1 MIRNF
6 NYSYEKTAHGSN
18 RLWIKRKVIQNVT
31 TLSMLSACLGAMSI
45 WGGADAKDDE
55 LLSWE
60 FDKEVTEKLINQVL
74 NRFGITNNVE
84 TPEMA

>member
-1 MIRNF
+1 
-6 NYSYEKTAHGSN
+6 
-18 RLWIKRKVIQNVT
+18 
-31 TLSMLSACLGAMSI
+31 MLSACLGAMSI